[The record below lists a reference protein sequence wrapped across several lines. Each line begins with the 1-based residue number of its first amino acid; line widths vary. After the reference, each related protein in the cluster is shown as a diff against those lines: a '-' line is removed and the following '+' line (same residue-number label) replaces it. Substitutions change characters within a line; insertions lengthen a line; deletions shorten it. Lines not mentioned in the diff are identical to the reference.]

1 LSSILTSV
9 GFWCAP
15 LFAEVQRQSYEFARI
30 REASDPRLML
40 VAVVL
45 VTLGIL
51 LGVGLLYRRDTQEL
65 SVGMRWGLLLLRC
78 TALAGLLFFF
88 LDLQKRTTR
97 EIIADGEVV
106 VLVDVSQSMGIT
118 DEPLIGPG
126 ESSARYERVAAA
138 LGESP
143 LLDELREGNNVIVS
157 GFDSEVVRLAMLDR
171 KAALVDRGETVVIPA
186 DSSEQQR
193 YDWVKMLQ
201 PRGAETRV
209 GDALRQ
215 ELEMPRQGSLA
226 GIVLISDGV
235 ENAGS
240 KAVAA
245 AELAQTT
252 GVPIFAIGI
261 GSVEPQRSVLVSDL
275 VAPRRAFPGDLLTVT
290 AHVQGSGFAGRA
302 VQAELTCQPAGDPT
316 ARREHIASERIT
328 LGENSQLVPI
338 HFELESP
345 TVGRFKYV
353 VEIGPLAGDTNR
365 EDNRREVEVDIVDR
379 KTRVLL
385 IAGGPS
391 RDYRFLRTLLF
402 RDHSME
408 VDVLLQS
415 ALSEISQE
423 ADRILN
429 AFPKQKNDLYEYD
442 CIVAI
447 DPDWTKLDAAQIE
460 LLDGWVAS
468 EAGGLVATAGPVET
482 ARWIRS
488 TEHAALKSL
497 YPVEFQRRFTLLDD
511 GHFAGEI
518 AWPIELDR
526 AGWEAEFLWLE
537 GTRADSLAAWQSWP
551 GVYGFFAVKGPKRGA
566 TVYGRF
572 ADPEFGSG
580 ENQPVYFA
588 GHFYGAGRVFY
599 LGSPEMWRLRTVDP
613 AYFDTFYT
621 KVIRHVSQ
629 GRLLR
634 GSSRGALMVERDRVD
649 LGETVVVRAR
659 LTDQQYEPLMAAS
672 TPVQLIRPDEL
683 TELISLT
690 ALADQPGVFVG
701 QFSAS
706 QAGIY
711 EIVLTVPGQFDQQ
724 LTRQIEVRATDLE
737 RLAPERNSSLLAAV
751 ADVTGGAYYPELTV
765 ALQGDAD
772 VLPVAARIPDRTEVR
787 VLDGA
792 PDEKFARAQVHWL
805 LGVICAALFLEWIIR
820 RLCRLA

>member
-1 LSSILTSV
+1 M
-9 GFWCAP
+9 
-15 LFAEVQRQSYEFARI
+15 FAEVQRQSYEFARI
-30 REASDPRLML
+30 REASDPRLMW

-45 VTLGIL
+45 VTLVIL

-65 SVGMRWGLLLLRC
+65 SVGTRWGLLLLRC
-78 TALAGLLFFF
+78 TALAGVLFFF

-97 EIIADGEVV
+97 EIVADGEVV
-106 VLVDVSQSMGIT
+106 VLVDVSQSMGIA

-126 ESSARYERVAAA
+126 ESFTRYERVAAA
-138 LGESP
+138 LGESS
-143 LLDELREGNNVIVS
+143 LLDELRKENNVIVS

-171 KAALVDRGETVVIPA
+171 KPVVRERGGETVVAPA
-186 DSSEQQR
+186 DSSGQQR
-193 YDWVKMLQ
+193 YDWMEMLQ

-215 ELEMPRQGSLA
+215 EIEMPRQGALA
-226 GIVLISDGV
+226 GIVLMSDGV

-245 AELAQTT
+245 ADLAQAA
-252 GVPIFAIGI
+252 GVPIFAVGI

-275 VAPRRAFPGDLLTVT
+275 IAPRRAFPGDLLTIT

-302 VQAELTCQPAGDPT
+302 VQAELTRQSVGDAT
-316 ARREHIASERIT
+316 APREQIARERIV
-328 LGENSQLVPI
+328 LEENGQLVPI

-345 TVGRFKYV
+345 TVGKFKYA
-353 VEIGPLAGDTNR
+353 VEVSPLAGDTNR
-365 EDNRREVEVDIVDR
+365 EDNRREVEVEIVDR

-402 RDHSME
+402 RDPSME

-415 ALSEISQE
+415 ALSGISQE

-429 AFPKQKNDLYEYD
+429 DFPTQKSDLYEYD

-447 DPDWTKLDAAQIE
+447 DPDWTQLDAVQIE

-468 EAGGLVATAGPVET
+468 EAGGLVVSAGPVET

-488 TEHAALKSL
+488 AEHAALKSL

-526 AGWEAEFLWLE
+526 AGLEAEFLWLE
-537 GTRADSLAAWQSWP
+537 GTGADSLAAWQSWP
-551 GVYGFFAVKGPKRGA
+551 GVYGCFTVKGPKRGA

-580 ENQPVYFA
+580 ENQPVYLA
-588 GHFYGAGRVFY
+588 GQFYGAGRVFY
-599 LGSPEMWRLRTVDP
+599 LGSPEMWRLRMVDP
-613 AYFDTFYT
+613 AYFDAFYT

-634 GSSRGALMVERDRVD
+634 GSSRGALMVEHDRVD
-649 LGETVVVRAR
+649 LGETVVVRTR
-659 LTDQQYEPLMAAS
+659 LTDQQHEPLLAAS
-672 TPVQLIRPDEL
+672 VPVQLIRPDQQ
-683 TELISLT
+683 TEVIRLT

-706 QAGIY
+706 QAGVC
-711 EIVLTVPGQFDQQ
+711 EIVLTVPGQADQQ

-737 RLAPERNSSLLAAV
+737 RLAPERNTGLLATV

-765 ALQGDAD
+765 ALEGDGD
-772 VLPVAARIPDRTEVR
+772 VLPVASRIPDRTEIR

-805 LGVICAALFLEWIIR
+805 LGIICTALFLEWIVR

>member
-1 LSSILTSV
+1 MLAIF
-9 GFWCAP
+9 GFGCAP
-15 LFAEVQRQSYEFARI
+15 LLAEVHRQSYEFARI
-30 REASDPRLML
+30 REASDPRLMW

-45 VTLGIL
+45 VTLVIL

-65 SVGMRWGLLLLRC
+65 SVGTRWGLLLLRC

-97 EIIADGEVV
+97 EIVADGEVV
-106 VLVDVSQSMGIT
+106 VLVDVSQSMGIA
-118 DEPLIGPG
+118 DEPLSGPE
-126 ESSARYERVAAA
+126 ESSLRYERVAAA
-138 LGESP
+138 LGDSP
-143 LLDELREGNNVIVS
+143 LLDELRKENNVIVS
-157 GFDSEVVRLAMLDR
+157 GFDSEVVRLAMLE
-171 KAALVDRGETVVIPA
+171 KKSATPDRGETVVDPTE
-186 DSSEQQR
+186 SSGQQR
-193 YDWVKMLQ
+193 YDWIKMLQ

-215 ELEMPRQGSLA
+215 EIEMPRQGSLA

-245 AELAQTT
+245 ADLAQTA
-252 GVPIFAIGI
+252 GIPIFAVGI

-302 VQAELTCQPAGDPT
+302 VQVELTRQPAGDAT
-316 ARREHIASERIT
+316 APRESIAKERIV
-328 LGENSQLVPI
+328 LEENGELVPI

-345 TVGRFKYV
+345 TVGRFKYA
-353 VEIGPLAGDTNR
+353 VEVSPLAGDTNR
-365 EDNRREVEVDIVDR
+365 EDNRREVEVEIVDR

-402 RDHSME
+402 RDPSME

-415 ALSEISQE
+415 ALSGISQE

-429 AFPKQKNDLYEYD
+429 AFPKQKSDLYEYD

-447 DPDWTKLDAAQIE
+447 DPDWTQLDAVQIE

-468 EAGGLVATAGPVET
+468 EAGGLVVSAGPVET

-488 TEHAALKSL
+488 TEHAALKAL

-537 GTRADSLAAWQSWP
+537 GTGADSLAAWQSWP

-580 ENQPVYFA
+580 ENQPVYLA

-659 LTDQQYEPLMAAS
+659 LTDQQHEPLLAAS
-672 TPVQLIRPDEL
+672 IPVQLIRPDQR
-683 TELISLT
+683 TEVIRLT

-706 QAGIY
+706 QAGIC
-711 EIVLTVPGQFDQQ
+711 EIVLTVPGQADQQ

-737 RLAPERNSSLLAAV
+737 RLAPERNASLLAAV

-765 ALQGDAD
+765 ALEGDAD
-772 VLPVAARIPDRTEVR
+772 VLPVAARIPDRTEIR

-805 LGVICAALFLEWIIR
+805 LGVICAALFLEWILR

>member
-1 LSSILTSV
+1 MSTLLTSF
-9 GFWCAP
+9 GFEFAP
-15 LFAEVQRQSYEFARI
+15 LLAESQRQSYEFARI
-30 REASDPRLML
+30 REASDPRLL
-40 VAVVL
+40 FIAVVL
-45 VTLGIL
+45 VTLVLL

-65 SVGMRWGLLLLRC
+65 SVGIRWGLLLLRC

-88 LDLQKRTTR
+88 LELEKRTTR
-97 EIIADGEVV
+97 EIVADGEVV

-118 DEPLIGPG
+118 DGKSVEAG
-126 ESSARYERVAAA
+126 SSPARYERVAAA
-138 LGESP
+138 LEESP
-143 LLDELREGNNVIVS
+143 LLDDLRKSNNVIVA
-157 GFDSEVVRLAMLDR
+157 GFDSDVVQLAMLDR
-171 KAALVDRGETVVIPA
+171 ETDSAGDGKIVVAPA
-186 DSSEQQR
+186 DSSEQQQ
-193 YDWVKMLQ
+193 YDWMEILQ

-209 GDALRQ
+209 GDALRL
-215 ELEMPRQGSLA
+215 ELEMPRQGSLS

-252 GVPIFAIGI
+252 GVPVFTVGI

-290 AHVQGSGFAGRA
+290 AHVQGSGFAGRT
-302 VQAELTCQPAGDPT
+302 VQAELTRQPADDPAAPREQI
-316 ARREHIASERIT
+316 ARERIV
-328 LGENSQLVPI
+328 LGASGELIPI
-338 HFELESP
+338 RFELESP
-345 TVGRFKYV
+345 TVGRFKYA
-353 VEIGPLAGDTNR
+353 VEINQLAEDTNR
-365 EDNRREVEVDIVDR
+365 EDNRREIEVDIVDR

-385 IAGGPS
+385 VAGGPS

-402 RDHSME
+402 RDPSME

-415 ALSEISQE
+415 ALSDISQE
-423 ADRILN
+423 ADRILKG
-429 AFPKQKNDLYEYD
+429 FPKQKNDLYEYD
-442 CIVAI
+442 CVVAI

-460 LLDGWVAS
+460 LLDGWVAN
-468 EAGGLVATAGPVET
+468 EAGGLVCTAGPVQT

-488 TEHAALKSL
+488 TEHATLKPL

-526 AGWEAEFLWLE
+526 AGQEAEFLWLE
-537 GTRADSLAAWQSWP
+537 GTAADSLVVWQSWP
-551 GVYGFFAVKGPKRGA
+551 GVYGYFAVKGPKRGA

-572 ADPEFGSG
+572 ANPEFGSG
-580 ENQPVYFA
+580 ENQPVYLA

-599 LGSPEMWRLRTVDP
+599 LGSPELWRLRMVDP
-613 AYFDTFYT
+613 TYFDTFYT

-659 LTDQQYEPLMAAS
+659 LTDQQHEPLLAAS
-672 TPVQLIRPDEL
+672 TPVQLIRPDQL
-683 TELISLT
+683 TESISLT
-690 ALADQPGVFVG
+690 AMADQPGVFVG

-706 QAGIY
+706 QPGIY
-711 EIVLTVPGQFDQQ
+711 EIMLTVPDRVDQQ
-724 LTRQIEVRATDLE
+724 LMRRIEVRATDLE
-737 RLAPERNSSLLAAV
+737 RLAPERNASLLAAV

-765 ALQGDAD
+765 ALRGDAD
-772 VLPVAARIPDRTEVR
+772 VLPVAVRIPDRTETR
-787 VLDGA
+787 VFDGA

-805 LGVICAALFLEWIIR
+805 LGVICGALFLEWILR